1 MKNPY
6 IFEYNAVKED
16 LEEIDS
22 LEPAVAMKLQIRLLE
37 LRALMKEHRAKL
49 DEDNKEIFRK
59 HAVVDRK
66 RVGEADMSDLR
77 AFKHMLTDRE
87 ICKQYKKSTLTRWR
101 TLINKGQLP
110 SNFDKYLKD
119 NGYRVRQKRT
129 WKKPNAKK

>member
-6 IFEYNAVKED
+6 AFEYNAIKED
-16 LEEIDS
+16 LEELDN

-37 LRALMKEHRAKL
+37 LRSLMKEHREKIEA
-49 DEDNKEIFRK
+49 DRGEVFRNN
-59 HAVVDRK
+59 AVPMHK
-66 RVGEADMSDLR
+66 RVLEADMTDLR
-77 AFKHMLTDRE
+77 AFKHMLTDRG

-119 NGYRVRQKRT
+119 NGYKVQQKRI
-129 WKKPNAKK
+129 WKKPKARK